1 MKQVK
6 ILDSNV
12 TDDLETKVNEFLNEN
27 KGKIKVCDIKFTS
40 SYDGRWDKIFVMVIY
55 ETIE

>member
-6 ILDSNV
+6 ILEDSFAR
-12 TDDLETKVNEFLNEN
+12 DLETDVNKFLNEN
-27 KGKIKVCDIKFTS
+27 SGKIEVSDIKFTS
-40 SYDGRWDKIFVMVIY
+40 CNDGRFDHICAMVIY